1 MSISNLIKKIRKRI
15 WFKYRIACIKAFL
28 RLSVGYI
35 ILHLFK
41 REILKKKIW
50 LVMERATEA
59 RDNGFSFFCYMR
71 EMHPDID
78 TYYVIIKNSP
88 DEKKL
93 DRFKTNVI
101 HYNTY
106 KHIFYYLAAECS
118 ISTHERGVTSPYC
131 FHGYTGYSCIESLS
145 WFVPAKQTIVFL
157 QHGITKEY
165 LSLMD
170 MEKQPKHLRADLF
183 IAAAPRERNF
193 IESTGH
199 WPVNTVVCTGFS
211 RFDTLFNSIKKCKKQ
226 ILIMPTWRNW
236 LAASNTA
243 DKANATEQDKFMNS
257 PYYKAFQ
264 QLLNNEDIE
273 NLLNTYNFQL
283 VFYPHYEIQSYINTF
298 SSRSPFITIANR
310 EEFDVQ
316 LLLIESSILIT
327 DYSSVAFDFAYM
339 RKPLI
344 YYQFDQKE
352 YTEKHHQEGYF
363 KYDSDGFGPVV
374 TQEKDLILQI
384 EDILKNGD
392 INKTY
397 LKRINEFLP
406 PLDNR
411 NSERIYNAIL
421 QKTSEKKNRE
431 R

>member
-157 QHGITKEY
+157 QHGIIQKY
-165 LSLMD
+165 LNLID
-170 MEKQPKHLRADLF
+170 KEKQPKHLTPHLF
-183 IAAAPRERNF
+183 ITTAPRERDF
-193 IESTGH
+193 IETMGH
-199 WPVNTVVCTGFS
+199 WPKNTVVSTGLS
-211 RFDTLFNSIKKCKKQ
+211 RFDSLFNNMGKCKKQ
-226 ILIMPTWRNW
+226 ILVMPTWRKW
-236 LAASNTA
+236 LAANNTTA
-243 DKANATEQDKFMNS
+243 EATNIEQNKFMLS
-257 PYYKAFQ
+257 SYYKTFQ
-264 QLLNNEDIE
+264 HLLNSDGVA
-273 NLLNTYNFQL
+273 NLLNIHNYQL
-283 VFYPHYEIQSYINTF
+283 IFYLHYELQSYINVF
-298 SSRSPFITIANR
+298 SCNNPKITIAGRNN
-310 EEFDVQ
+310 FDVQ
-316 LLLIESSILIT
+316 SLLIESSILIT

-352 YTEKHHQEGYF
+352 YNEKYHQGGYF

-397 LKRINEFLP
+397 LKRINDFLP